1 MRRCLLLILMIA
13 FCFIGLFSQMKLDV
27 KTKFKE
33 KYELKGIKYGVIYF
47 LKKDGYKVVEVGE
60 DYTVW
65 LVDIHEIRTDPD
77 KYTLKLT
84 INIAP
89 PSLFRQKKPTAF
101 EKIEVEYIF
110 NPKELNVDDT
120 DFLKFLKEKGENII
134 KKETVRAFY
143 VGQKVA
149 QKIKLLLLETRK
161 SKKTI

>member
-1 MRRCLLLILMIA
+1 MRRCFSLILMIA
-13 FCFIGLFSQMKLDV
+13 FCVSGLFSQVKLDV
-27 KTKFKE
+27 KTQFKE

-65 LVDIHEIRTDPD
+65 LVNIHEIRTDPD

-84 INIAP
+84 IKIAP
-89 PSLFRQKKPTAF
+89 PSLLRQKKPIAS
-101 EKIEVEYIF
+101 EKFGVEYLF
-110 NPKELNVDDT
+110 NPKELNADDT
-120 DFLKFLKEKGENII
+120 DLLEFLKEKGENII

-149 QKIKLLLLETRK
+149 QRIKLLLPK
-161 SKKTI
+161 A

>member
-1 MRRCLLLILMIA
+1 MIA
-13 FCFIGLFSQMKLDV
+13 FCVGGLFSQMKLDV

-47 LKKDGYKVVEVGE
+47 LKKNGCKVVEVGE

-65 LVDIHEIRTDPD
+65 LVNIHEMRTHPD

-84 INIAP
+84 IDIAP
-89 PSLFRQKKPTAF
+89 PSLFRQKKPIAS
-101 EKIEVEYIF
+101 EKFEVEYIF

-120 DFLKFLKEKGENII
+120 GLLEFLKEKGENII

-149 QKIKLLLLETRK
+149 EKIKLLVL
-161 SKKTI
+161 